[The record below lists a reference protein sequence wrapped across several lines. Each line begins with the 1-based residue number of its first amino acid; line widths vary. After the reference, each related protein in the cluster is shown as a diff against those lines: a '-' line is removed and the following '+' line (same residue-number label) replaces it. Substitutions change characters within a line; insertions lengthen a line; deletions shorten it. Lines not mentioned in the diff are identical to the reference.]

1 MSAMEVVAECPSFF
15 ITNNKLCLCLPISAY
30 SLIVLSCYSTSLKPE
45 YSSAFVDWMCDAFAA
60 SVVRTSQHIHHC

>member
-15 ITNNKLCLCLPISAY
+15 ITNNKLCLCLPMSAY

-45 YSSAFVDWMCDAFAA
+45 YSSAFVRGHVTMQSLF
-60 SVVRTSQHIHHC
+60 SQEG